1 MQHHRTNN
9 PYEAEFGYSRAVRKG
24 PFIFVSGTTS
34 IDPASG
40 ELQHPGS
47 AYDQARTT
55 FDEIVRAVVALGG
68 RKGDIVRV
76 RMFVAEDE
84 DTAKVGEALKDALG
98 DVSPAAT
105 MIVGSRFV
113 SSDMLVEVEAD
124 AVVMVRIFENFLRYR
139 WRGGDDTVTLSFP
152 TLQLVIPWWQIIAL
166 HQYPGSVACPKFGVA
181 TDPLQQLQHFCFLST
196 ISFPV
201 VANAYNHL
209 GMTNSH
215 RRYMLMNVCLRLES
229 LPRYDLL

>member
-9 PYEAEFGYSRAVRKG
+9 PYEAKFGYSRAVRKG
-24 PFIFVSGTTS
+24 SFIFVSGTTS
-34 IDPASG
+34 IDPVSG
-40 ELQHPGS
+40 ELRYPGS
-47 AYDQARTT
+47 AYDQARAV

-68 RKGDIVRV
+68 RKGDFVRV

-124 AVVMVRIFENFLRYR
+124 AVVME
-139 WRGGDDTVTLSFP
+139 
-152 TLQLVIPWWQIIAL
+152 
-166 HQYPGSVACPKFGVA
+166 
-181 TDPLQQLQHFCFLST
+181 
-196 ISFPV
+196 
-201 VANAYNHL
+201 
-209 GMTNSH
+209 
-215 RRYMLMNVCLRLES
+215 
-229 LPRYDLL
+229 